1 VLPVTQPSE
10 AAKTVNVAWK
20 RVDIAD
26 AGISIDQHPE
36 WATLQAERL
45 VYQRFSNEGTVSVRW
60 GDDATIDDALKH
72 TGIEG
77 GSTRTI
83 ESDQSTTVDGMAARR
98 VQLRVI
104 SAAAHSHDVRPSDR
118 ERIFVFVGFKVGH
131 VHVLVGYRSPVSE
144 LAAVQP
150 LLEHVLASV
159 KKR

>member
-1 VLPVTQPSE
+1 MTQPSE
-10 AAKTVNVAWK
+10 AAKSDKIAWQ
-20 RVDIAD
+20 RVDIAG

-60 GDDATIDDALKH
+60 GDDATIDDALKR
-72 TGIEG
+72 TGVEG

-83 ESDQSTTVDGMAARR
+83 ESDESTKVDGMAARR
-98 VQLRVI
+98 VRLRVI
-104 SAAAHSHDVRPSDR
+104 SAAAHAHDVRPPDR
-118 ERIFVFVGFKVGH
+118 ERIFVFVGFEVGH
-131 VHVLVGYRSPVSE
+131 VHVLVGYRSPASE